1 MNMIKDWIFIVC
13 GAAIIGGFAEVIAPA
28 GKLNNILKF
37 FISLMVLS
45 CVLYPLRFVGN
56 ELKEIKTIK
65 SREFS
70 EEINTTNID
79 KALKQEIEESIRV
92 SLQEYI
98 EKTLNDSIKV
108 LKIYT
113 LKDELDNMNVIRV
126 DIKGDRNNDRVKK
139 IIYEQLGQDVEIN
152 FY

>member
-28 GKLNNILKF
+28 GKLNNIIKF

-79 KALKQEIEESIRV
+79 KALKQEIEESIKV

>member
-139 IIYEQLGQDVEIN
+139 LIYEQLGQDVEIN

>member
-1 MNMIKDWIFIVC
+1 MNMKKDWIFIVC

-28 GKLNNILKF
+28 GKLNNIIKF

-79 KALKQEIEESIRV
+79 KALKQEIEESIKV